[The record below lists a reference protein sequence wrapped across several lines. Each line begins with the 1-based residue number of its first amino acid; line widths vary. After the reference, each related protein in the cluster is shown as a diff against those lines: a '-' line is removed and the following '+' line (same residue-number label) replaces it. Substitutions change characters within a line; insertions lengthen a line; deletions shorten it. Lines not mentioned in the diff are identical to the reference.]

1 MVMRRQ
7 VGRPKRKLAAILSAD
22 VKGYSRL
29 TEADEE
35 GTHRALK
42 TYRDVMAALIA
53 RHDGRVAGTAG
64 DSVLAEFMSSVEAV
78 RCAAAVQGEL
88 AKRNA
93 ELPQKRRLEFRMG
106 INLGEVILERDGIYG
121 DSVNVAARLQ
131 ALAEPGGICVSG
143 SVYDQVRGKLP
154 FRYAFLGE
162 QRLKNIE
169 KPVRLFSVR
178 RHGSVR
184 PDGGDAVMNAAAPS
198 LPDRLSVAVL
208 PFDNF
213 SGDSTQQRLADGLA
227 EDLITEL
234 ARFRD
239 LFVIARQ
246 STFAY
251 KGRAM
256 DVRQVGRELGTRYV
270 LEGSIEATPKRLRVT
285 AQLIDAATGAHVW
298 SERYDRPLDDIFAV
312 RDEVAQTIVGTIG
325 GSDGRLVRA
334 AQEITRRKA
343 PSSDLQA
350 YDCYLLAN
358 EHFWRGT
365 REDNAEAR
373 RLAERAV
380 ALDPSFAC
388 AYARLATTHYNDAIK
403 GWSVSADQSW
413 EQFHALVRTAVTLD
427 DADGASYL
435 LLGLSYFKKGQVPQ
449 GAAAWERALALS
461 PNEAGVLMTV
471 GVDLGITLGRAEEGV
486 ELIKRA
492 MRLNPHHPEWYT
504 RSLGYALYYAQRYD
518 DAVAAYSRLR
528 NRDLSCHLHL
538 ALSYAQLGQD
548 IEAAA
553 QAAEV
558 LKLEPDF
565 SARCFAEKDYY
576 TYGPALE
583 LFLDGARKA
592 GLPM

>member
-1 MVMRRQ
+1 
-7 VGRPKRKLAAILSAD
+7 LSAD

-35 GTHRALK
+35 GTHRTLK
-42 TYRDVMAALIA
+42 AYRDAMAALIA

-64 DSVLAEFMSSVEAV
+64 DSVLAEFISSVEAV
-78 RCAAAVQGEL
+78 RCAAVIQQEL

-93 ELPQKRRLEFRMG
+93 ELPQNKRLEFRIG

-131 ALAEPGGICVSG
+131 AVAEPGGICVSG
-143 SVYDQVRGKLP
+143 SIYDQVRDKLP
-154 FRYAFLGE
+154 FGYAFLGE

-178 RHGSVR
+178 TDGSVC
-184 PDGGDAVMNAAAPS
+184 PNGGDVVVSDAAPT

-213 SGDSTQQRLADGLA
+213 SGGPAQERLADSLA

-256 DVRQVGRELGTRYV
+256 DVRQVGRELGARYV
-270 LEGSIEATPKRLRVT
+270 LEGSIETTPKRLRIK
-285 AQLIDAATGAHVW
+285 AQLIDAATGGHVW
-298 SERYDRPLDDIFAV
+298 SERYDRPLQDIFAV

-334 AQEITRRKA
+334 AQEISRRKA
-343 PSSDLQA
+343 PSRDLQA

-365 REDNAEAR
+365 REDNSEAR

-380 ALDPSFAC
+380 ALDLGFAC
-388 AYARLATTHYNDAIK
+388 AYARLATTHFSDAIK
-403 GWSVSADQSW
+403 GWSASADQSW

-427 DADGASYL
+427 DADGANYL
-435 LLGLSYFKKGQVPQ
+435 LLGLSHFKKGEVQQ

-461 PNEAGVLMTV
+461 PNETGVLMTV

-492 MRLNPHHPEWYT
+492 MRLNPHHSEWYV
-504 RSLGYALYYAQRYD
+504 RSLGYALYYAQRYE
-518 DAVAAYSRLR
+518 DAIVAYRRLG

-538 ALSYAQLGQD
+538 ALSYAQLGHEV
-548 IEAAA
+548 EAEAE
-553 QAAEV
+553 AAEV

-565 SARCFAEKDYY
+565 SARRFADKDYY
-576 TYGPALE
+576 SYTPALE
-583 LFLDGARKA
+583 LLLDGARKA

>member
-1 MVMRRQ
+1 MAMRRHA
-7 VGRPKRKLAAILSAD
+7 GRPKRKLAAILSAD

-35 GTHRALK
+35 GTHRTLK
-42 TYRDVMAALIA
+42 AYRDAMAAQIA
-53 RHDGRVAGTAG
+53 WHDGRVVGTAG

-78 RCAAAVQGEL
+78 RCAAAVQDEL

-93 ELPQKRRLEFRMG
+93 ELPQNKRLEFRIG

-143 SVYDQVRGKLP
+143 SIYDQVRDKLP
-154 FRYAFLGE
+154 FGYAFLGE
-162 QRLKNIE
+162 QLLKNIE

-178 RHGSVR
+178 
-184 PDGGDAVMNAAAPS
+184 PDRRDAGMSDAASS

-213 SGDSTQQRLADGLA
+213 SGDPARERLADGLA

-251 KGRAM
+251 KGKAM
-256 DVRQVGRELGTRYV
+256 DVRQVGRELGARYV
-270 LEGSIEATPKRLRVT
+270 LEGSVETTPKRLRIT
-285 AQLIDAATGAHVW
+285 AQLIDAATGGHVW
-298 SERYDRPLDDIFAV
+298 SERYDRLLDDIFAV

-343 PSSDLQA
+343 PSRDLQA

-388 AYARLATTHYNDAIK
+388 AYARLATAHYNDAMK
-403 GWSVSADQSW
+403 GWSTSADQSW

-492 MRLNPHHPEWYT
+492 MRLNPHHPEWYI

-518 DAVAAYSRLR
+518 DAITAYSRLR

-538 ALSYAQLGQD
+538 ALSYAQLGRD
-548 IEAAA
+548 IEAAVE
-553 QAAEV
+553 AAEV
-558 LKLEPDF
+558 LNLEPDF
-565 SARCFAEKDYY
+565 SARCFAENDYY

>member
-1 MVMRRQ
+1 MAMRRQ
-7 VGRPKRKLAAILSAD
+7 AGRPKRKLAAILSAD

-35 GTHRALK
+35 GTHRTLK
-42 TYRDVMAALIA
+42 VYRDAMAALIA
-53 RHDGRVAGTAG
+53 RHDGRVTGTAG

-78 RCAAAVQGEL
+78 RCAAAVQEEL

-93 ELPQKRRLEFRMG
+93 ELPQNKRLEFRIG
-106 INLGEVILERDGIYG
+106 INLGEVLLERDGIYG

-131 ALAEPGGICVSG
+131 ALAEPGGIYVSG
-143 SVYDQVRGKLP
+143 SVYDQVRDKLS
-154 FRYAFLGE
+154 FGYAFLGE

-178 RHGSVR
+178 
-184 PDGGDAVMNAAAPS
+184 PDGGDAIMGDVAPS

-213 SGDSTQQRLADGLA
+213 SGDPTRERLGDGLA

-256 DVRQVGRELGTRYV
+256 DVRQVGRELGARYV
-270 LEGSIEATPKRLRVT
+270 LEGSVETTPKRLRIT
-285 AQLIDAATGAHVW
+285 AQLIDAASGGHVW
-298 SERYDRPLDDIFAV
+298 SERYDRSLDDIFAV

-343 PSSDLQA
+343 PSSNWQA

-388 AYARLATTHYNDAIK
+388 AYARLATTHYKDAMQ
-403 GWSVSADQSW
+403 GWSASTDRSW
-413 EQFHALVRTAVTLD
+413 EQFHALVQTAVNLD

-435 LLGLSYFKKGQVPQ
+435 LLGLSHFKKRQVGQA
-449 GAAAWERALALS
+449 AAAWERALSLS

-486 ELIKRA
+486 ELIIRA
-492 MRLNPHHPEWYT
+492 MRLNPHHPQWYI
-504 RSLGYALYYAQRYD
+504 RSLGYALYYARRYD
-518 DAVAAYSRLR
+518 DAIVAYTRLR
-528 NRDLSCHLHL
+528 DRDLSCHLHL

-548 IEAAA
+548 SEAAA
-553 QAAEV
+553 EAAEV

-565 SARCFAEKDYY
+565 SARRFAEKDYY
-576 TYGPALE
+576 TYRPALE
-583 LFLDGARKA
+583 LFFDGARKA
-592 GLPM
+592 ALPM

>member
-1 MVMRRQ
+1 MAMRRQ
-7 VGRPKRKLAAILSAD
+7 AGRPKRKLAAILSAD

-35 GTHRALK
+35 GTHRTLK
-42 TYRDVMAALIA
+42 AYRDAMAALIA

-78 RCAAAVQGEL
+78 RCAAAVQDEL

-93 ELPQKRRLEFRMG
+93 ELPQNKRLEFRIG
-106 INLGEVILERDGIYG
+106 VNLGEVILERDGIYG

-143 SVYDQVRGKLP
+143 SVYDQVRDKLP
-154 FRYAFLGE
+154 FGYAFLGE

-169 KPVRLFSVR
+169 KPVRLFGVL
-178 RHGSVR
+178 
-184 PDGGDAVMNAAAPS
+184 PDRGNAVMSDAAPS
-198 LPDRLSVAVL
+198 LLDRLSVAVL

-213 SGDSTQQRLADGLA
+213 SGDPRRERLADGLA
-227 EDLITEL
+227 EDIITEL

-251 KGRAM
+251 KGKAM
-256 DVRQVGRELGTRYV
+256 DVRQVGRELGARYV
-270 LEGSIEATPKRLRVT
+270 LEGSLETTPKRLRIT
-285 AQLIDAATGAHVW
+285 AQLIDAATGGHVW

-312 RDEVAQTIVGTIG
+312 RDEVTQTIVGTIG

-350 YDCYLLAN
+350 YDYYLLAN
-358 EHFWRGT
+358 EHFWRST

-388 AYARLATTHYNDAIK
+388 AYARLATTHYNDAMK
-403 GWSVSADQSW
+403 GWSASAEQSW

-435 LLGLSYFKKGQVPQ
+435 LLGLSYFKKDQVPQ

-471 GVDLGITLGRAEEGV
+471 GVDFGITLGRAEEGV

-492 MRLNPHHPEWYT
+492 MRLNPHHPEWYL
-504 RSLGYALYYAQRYD
+504 RSLGYALYYAQRYN

-553 QAAEV
+553 EATQV

-565 SARCFAEKDYY
+565 SARRFADKDYY
-576 TYGPALE
+576 TYRPALE